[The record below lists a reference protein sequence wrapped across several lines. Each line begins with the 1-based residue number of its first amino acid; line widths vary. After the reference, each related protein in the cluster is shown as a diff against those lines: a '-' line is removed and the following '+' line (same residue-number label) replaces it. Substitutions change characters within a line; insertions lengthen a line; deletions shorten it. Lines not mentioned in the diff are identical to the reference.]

1 MKFSILIPSY
11 NRAPTLRRVLAA
23 YDRQQGIA
31 DVDLELVVVDDGSE
45 DGTTELLAGWQP
57 QNYTLSHAVQANQ
70 GPAAARNRAL
80 HIASGE
86 LVMFTGD
93 DIEPTPSLLAE
104 HLAAHRAWDDPLL
117 AVVGLTRWADD
128 QTLTA
133 TMRHIDGPGAQQF
146 SYHFFEDGSE
156 YDFRHFY
163 TSNLTVYRALL
174 DREPSY
180 FSTDF
185 PAAAFEDAE
194 LAYRLTRHGLRIR
207 YRAAAEALHHHPY
220 RASDFYRRQRRC
232 GEMAAIL
239 WRKCPELRKYLQ
251 LDRVEQLRLRLLHA
265 RLGGQSEP
273 NGNDLA
279 CWRDRAL
286 RLADFFDPL
295 PFAAVDTL
303 LRPLFEVGFVAGL
316 AAALYP
322 RPTAERLVTTL
333 FFDLVPSAA
342 ADLRQQLRAAGQ
354 PHPRADL
361 DALCQLQAA

>member
-31 DVDLELVVVDDGSE
+31 DVEVELVVVDDGSE
-45 DGTTELLAGWQP
+45 DGTAELLAGWQP
-57 QNYTLSHAVQANQ
+57 RNYTLSHAAQSNQ
-70 GPAAARNRAL
+70 GPAAARNQAL
-80 HIASGE
+80 KIASGE
-86 LVMFTGD
+86 LVLFTGD
-93 DIEPTPSLLAE
+93 DIEPTSTLLAE
-104 HLAAHRAWDDPLL
+104 HLAAHQAWDDPLL
-117 AVVGLTRWADD
+117 AVVGLTRWADN

-146 SYHFFEDGSE
+146 SYHFFEDGGE

-163 TSNLTVYRALL
+163 TSNLSVYRSLL

-194 LAYRLTRHGLRIR
+194 LAYRLARHGLRIR

-220 RASDFYRRQRRC
+220 RASDFYRRQQRC

-239 WRKCPELRKYLQ
+239 WRKFPELRQYLQ
-251 LDRVEQLRLRLLHA
+251 LDRIEQLRLRLLSA
-265 RLGGQSEP
+265 RLGGRGEP
-273 NGNDLA
+273 SGNHLVS
-279 CWRDRAL
+279 WRDRAL

-295 PFAAVDTL
+295 PFAAVDSL
-303 LRPLFEVGFVAGL
+303 LQPLFELGFVAGL
-316 AAALYP
+316 ATALYP
-322 RPTAERLVTTL
+322 RATAERLVATL
-333 FFDLVPSAA
+333 FLDLLPSAA
-342 ADLRQQLRAAGQ
+342 GEMRQRLRAAGQ

-361 DALCQLQAA
+361 DALCRLPTA